1 MYFVLHVYAKCIYLR
16 VRPCICYTSFVILL
30 NHSMLNLQSFAFN
43 FLQRPNLY
51 QRDLI
56 LWIEFHCCVTDLIL
70 ITRMFWLLIVA
81 IFIDD
86 GHGCISLIDYQPNI
100 PRVCHWL
107 YPSPESGDWGF
118 VVSRNICPKF
128 LKTLERVATV
138 NWEYGATSPLKLSLS
153 RRTIDVWTEG

>member
-1 MYFVLHVYAKCIYLR
+1 MPGGGGAKGGTDNVRSFVTFLHCWLPLAKCIYLR

-51 QRDLI
+51 QRDWI
-56 LWIEFHCCVTDLIL
+56 LWKKFHCCVEDLIL

-100 PRVCHWL
+100 PRVCHRL
-107 YPSPESGDWGF
+107 YPSPESGD
-118 VVSRNICPKF
+118 
-128 LKTLERVATV
+128 
-138 NWEYGATSPLKLSLS
+138 
-153 RRTIDVWTEG
+153 